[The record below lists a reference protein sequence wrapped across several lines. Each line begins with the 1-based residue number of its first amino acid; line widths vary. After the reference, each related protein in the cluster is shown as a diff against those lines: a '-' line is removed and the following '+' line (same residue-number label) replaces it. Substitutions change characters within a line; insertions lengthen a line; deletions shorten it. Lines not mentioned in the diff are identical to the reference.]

1 MAALVLLVQFLFF
14 LFIFFTVGSISPQNL
29 IHEQQEVF
37 FVFFTFVNKTLCSK
51 MFQLL
56 VSAFY

>member
-29 IHEQQEVF
+29 IQEQQEVF
-37 FVFFTFVNKTLCSK
+37 CFFTFVNKTLCSK